1 VRYCILK
8 MITDVN
14 IKTKRIVDTPKELT
28 SKIPI
33 TSEEALFVEQS
44 RQIVRD
50 ILDGKDERKILIVG
64 PCSIHNIDVA
74 IDYAHQLITIIDA
87 NPHLYIMMRVYFE
100 KPRTS
105 VGWKGFIYD
114 PDLDGTNNINVG
126 LFMARRLL
134 KTITKLK
141 IPIATEFL
149 DSIIPQ
155 YLSDYVSWVAIGA
168 RTTESQVHRQLASG
182 LSAPVGFKNG
192 TLGNTDIMVN
202 ALKACQSSHCF
213 MGVDNDGHICQIE
226 TSGNRYC
233 HSILRGGKSGPNY
246 YTENIAKLTQ
256 ELNDAKV
263 SNKIL
268 IDASHGNSGSN
279 AQRQNLVIN
288 NSIPTLKMYKNVIGF
303 MVESNIHGGR
313 QNLSSNLEYGVS
325 ITDECL
331 SLDETR
337 LLVNKLSL

>member
-1 VRYCILK
+1 

>member
-1 VRYCILK
+1 
-8 MITDVN
+8 
-14 IKTKRIVDTPKELT
+14 
-28 SKIPI
+28 
-33 TSEEALFVEQS
+33 
-44 RQIVRD
+44 
-50 ILDGKDERKILIVG
+50 
-64 PCSIHNIDVA
+64 
-74 IDYAHQLITIIDA
+74 
-87 NPHLYIMMRVYFE
+87 MRVYFE

-233 HSILRGGKSGPNY
+233 HSILRGGKS
-246 YTENIAKLTQ
+246 
-256 ELNDAKV
+256 
-263 SNKIL
+263 
-268 IDASHGNSGSN
+268 
-279 AQRQNLVIN
+279 
-288 NSIPTLKMYKNVIGF
+288 
-303 MVESNIHGGR
+303 
-313 QNLSSNLEYGVS
+313 
-325 ITDECL
+325 
-331 SLDETR
+331 
-337 LLVNKLSL
+337 